1 MTGSS
6 PSAGPLQMKDKF
18 TDSGKLIFLCAY
30 AIKKSFLQET
40 IMANQSV
47 TPADIFADL
56 LRFRAPAAIAWVRGG
71 DAAPNLSG
79 LVKFY
84 QTPYSGVLVEA
95 EIFNLPNKQ
104 EPGSTDFYAMH
115 IHQNGDCSD
124 DFTKTGDHYNPSGEP
139 HPDHAGD
146 LLPLLGNEVMPGF
159 PSMTSASPQMT
170 LSAGPSSFTV
180 MPTTLHPSPQETPG
194 PKSDVVSLKKRI
206 I

>member
-1 MTGSS
+1 MT
-6 PSAGPLQMKDKF
+6 
-18 TDSGKLIFLCAY
+18 
-30 AIKKSFLQET
+30 
-40 IMANQSV
+40 NQSV

-124 DFTKTGDHYNPSGEP
+124 DFTKTGDHYNPSGKP

-146 LLPLLGNEVMPGF
+146 LLPLLGNEGYAWLSFYDKRFSTDDIIGRSIVIHSHADDF
-159 PSMTSASPQMT
+159 TSQPSGNSGTKIGWGVIEKA
-170 LSAGPSSFTV
+170 
-180 MPTTLHPSPQETPG
+180 
-194 PKSDVVSLKKRI
+194 DYLKV
-206 I
+206 

>member
-84 QTPYSGVLVEA
+84 QTPY
-95 EIFNLPNKQ
+95 I
-104 EPGSTDFYAMH
+104 D
-115 IHQNGDCSD
+115 
-124 DFTKTGDHYNPSGEP
+124 
-139 HPDHAGD
+139 
-146 LLPLLGNEVMPGF
+146 GF
-159 PSMTSASPQMT
+159 Q
-170 LSAGPSSFTV
+170 
-180 MPTTLHPSPQETPG
+180 
-194 PKSDVVSLKKRI
+194 
-206 I
+206 

>member
-1 MTGSS
+1 
-6 PSAGPLQMKDKF
+6 
-18 TDSGKLIFLCAY
+18 
-30 AIKKSFLQET
+30 
-40 IMANQSV
+40 MANQSV

-146 LLPLLGNEVMPGF
+146 LLPLLGNEGYAWLSFYDKRFSTDDIIGRSIVIHSHADDF
-159 PSMTSASPQMT
+159 TSQPSGNSGTKSGLSKSIAQWQENIIPAVFTKTS
-170 LSAGPSSFTV
+170 GINI
-180 MPTTLHPSPQETPG
+180 QEIRQN
-194 PKSDVVSLKKRI
+194 KLKAESTGYRH
-206 I
+206 